1 MSLEARRNKNQLN
14 QLTLECVETNLNV
27 PNNSLTVMSRL
38 VVSASIAQSDLNVGL
53 QYTVTVV
60 AQRLRS
66 ADLDISD
73 PR

>member
-1 MSLEARRNKNQLN
+1 MSLAARRNKNQLN